1 LSLTGDVNGDGKF
14 DNILDAEIASIIA
27 VIEHIAAAPDLDN
40 DNVNIGLTKFSTQ
53 ATYLGQFSPLDP
65 ENPSA
70 VNPKLLSEL
79 LAMRSGGYTHF
90 DGKFS
95 YCADWFDS
103 MLKTI

>member
-1 LSLTGDVNGDGKF
+1 M
-14 DNILDAEIASIIA
+14 
-27 VIEHIAAAPDLDN
+27 EHIAAAPDLNN

-70 VNPKLLSEL
+70 VNPTMLSTL
-79 LAMRSGGYTHF
+79 LAMRSGGFTHF

-95 YCADWFDS
+95 YCEDGWFEIARNNLTLS
-103 MLKTI
+103 WF